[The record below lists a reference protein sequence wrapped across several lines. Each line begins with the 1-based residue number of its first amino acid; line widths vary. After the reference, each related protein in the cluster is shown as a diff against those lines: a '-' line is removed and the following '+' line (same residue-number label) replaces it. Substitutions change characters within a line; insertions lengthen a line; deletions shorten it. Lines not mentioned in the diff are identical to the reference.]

1 MENVIH
7 IMKPAEGS
15 GNDLKP
21 CPFCGS
27 EEIVFMQYEHA
38 AGLRWKV
45 FCCGCA
51 AGIDPGWAQHPHAVA
66 DLWNRRQPGTNNTE
80 KKEA

>member
-1 MENVIH
+1 MEDVIN
-7 IMKPAEGS
+7 IVKPGQ
-15 GNDLKP
+15 GNDIELKP

-27 EEIVFMQYEHA
+27 KEIVFMQYEHT

-51 AGIDPGWAQHPHAVA
+51 AEIDPGYAQQQHVVA
-66 DLWNRRQPGTNNTE
+66 AMWNKRVS
-80 KKEA
+80 KE

>member
-1 MENVIH
+1 MNDNIIEIR
-7 IMKPAEGS
+7 KPAEGS
-15 GNDLKP
+15 GLELLP

-27 EEIVFMQYEHA
+27 YEIVYMQYEHV

-51 AGIDPGWAQHPHAVA
+51 AKIDPGYAQQQHQVA
-66 DLWNRRQPGTNNTE
+66 DMWNRRASCPERE
-80 KKEA
+80 KEE

>member
-1 MENVIH
+1 MENVIE
-7 IMKPAEGS
+7 IIRPTEGS
-15 GNDLKP
+15 GDELKE

-27 EEIVFMQYEHA
+27 KEIVYMQYEHT

-51 AGIDPGWAQHPHAVA
+51 AGVDPGYAQTRHTVA
-66 DLWNRRQPGTNNTE
+66 KMWNRRT
-80 KKEA
+80 